1 MKKTLNN
8 PKKKIHFEI
17 SERKLLLRIFDVVA
31 VLAFLKIL
39 SFFIEFR
46 YLDLDTV
53 NWQWTLLLGFYI
65 LLFFTIFEM
74 YDLKVAANTE
84 ATFKNGSIGALMIV
98 AAFLFT
104 PYISP
109 VLPNRRIELLYFFSS
124 VYISLLGWRLF
135 YIRFFASS
143 RFHKHILIIGNT
155 EEFELIQSAI
165 KKFNPDNVIK
175 GFINTKGGK
184 IPIINDTNTEIVESE
199 NLESF
204 VNQHRISE
212 IIIAVNSTK
221 FINPEIYESMI
232 ALLERGIIIR
242 EYTQVYE
249 EITHRVPVQHVG
261 KDFYKYFP
269 FSRSNQ
275 NQVYLIFQT
284 LLDWTLAILGLVIF
298 LFLLPFIWIGNMI
311 ANRGKLFYRQQR
323 VGKNGTLFEIIKL
336 RTMVQNAEEN
346 GPVWAQ
352 QNDNRVTRF
361 GKFLRRSRID
371 ELPQLI
377 NVMKGE
383 MCFIGPRPERPEF
396 IEQLSEKIPFYETRH
411 VIKPGITGWAQV
423 KSKYGANEEDMLEKL
438 QYDLFYI
445 KHRSLFLDLNILLKT
460 LTTMIF
466 FRGQ

>member
-1 MKKTLNN
+1 MKKNLNTQ
-8 PKKKIHFEI
+8 KKKIHFEI
-17 SERKLLLRIFDVVA
+17 SERKLLLRIFDVV
-31 VLAFLKIL
+31 VVFAFLKIL
-39 SFFIEFR
+39 SYFIEFK
-46 YLDLDTV
+46 YLDFDTF
-53 NWQWTLLLGFYI
+53 NLQWTLLLGFYI
-65 LLFFTIFEM
+65 LLFYTLFEM
-74 YDLKVAANTE
+74 YDLQVASNTE
-84 ATFKNGSIGALMIV
+84 ATFKNGSIGALLVVI
-98 AAFLFT
+98 AFLFT

-109 VLPNRRIELLYFFSS
+109 ILPKRRIELLYFIGA
-124 VYISLLGWRLF
+124 VYISLLAWRMF

-143 RFHKHILIIGNT
+143 RFHKHILVIGNE
-155 EEFELIQSAI
+155 EEFEMIRSAI
-165 KKFNPDNVIK
+165 EKFNPNNVIM
-175 GFINTKGGK
+175 GFIGTKK
-184 IPIINDTNTEIVESE
+184 AVSQYIDPKFTWVKAEELE
-199 NLESF
+199 NF
-204 VNQHRISE
+204 VQQNRVSE
-212 IIIAVNSTK
+212 IIMAVNSSD
-221 FINPEIYESMI
+221 FVNPEIYEKLI
-232 ALLERGIIIR
+232 VLLESGIIIR

-275 NQVYLIFQT
+275 NQLYLIFHT
-284 LLDWTLAILGLVIF
+284 LMDWVLSALGLLVFII
-298 LFLLPFIWIGNMI
+298 LIPFVWIGNLF
-311 ANRGKLFYRQQR
+311 ANRGKLFYHQQR
-323 VGKNGTLFEIIKL
+323 VGKNGAVFEIIKL
-336 RTMVQNAEEN
+336 RTMIQDAEAN

-352 QNDNRVTRF
+352 QNDQRITRF

-396 IEQLSEKIPFYETRH
+396 IKQLSEKIPFYETRH

>member
-1 MKKTLNN
+1 MKKNLNN

-17 SERKLLLRIFDVVA
+17 SERKLLLRIFDVA
-31 VLAFLKIL
+31 VVFVFLKAL
-39 SFFIEFR
+39 SYFIEFK
-46 YLDLDTV
+46 YLDFDTI
-53 NWQWTLLLGFYI
+53 NLQWSLLLGFYI
-65 LLFFTIFEM
+65 LLFYTIFEM
-74 YDLKVAANTE
+74 YDLQVAANTE
-84 ATFKNGSIGALMIV
+84 ATFKNGSVGALLV
-98 AAFLFT
+98 VVAFLFT

-109 VLPNRRIELLYFFSS
+109 VLPNRRIELLYFFGA
-124 VYISLLGWRLF
+124 VYCSLLGWRLF
-135 YIRFFASS
+135 YIQFFASS
-143 RFHKHILIIGNT
+143 RFRKHILVIGN
-155 EEFELIQSAI
+155 EEAFEMIRSVI
-165 KKFNPDNVIK
+165 EKYNPDSIIK
-175 GFINTKGGK
+175 GFISTKKKESLLIGK
-184 IPIINDTNTEIVESE
+184 KITLVKPEDLE
-199 NLESF
+199 NF
-204 VNQHRISE
+204 VQQNRISE
-212 IIIAVNSTK
+212 IIMAVNSPK
-221 FINPEIYESMI
+221 FIIPEIYETLI
-232 ALLERGIIIR
+232 VLLERGIIIR

-249 EITHRVPVQHVG
+249 EITHRIPIQHVG

-275 NQVYLIFQT
+275 NQLYLIFHT
-284 LLDWTLAILGLVIF
+284 LLDWVLSILGLVVF
-298 LFLLPFIWIGNMI
+298 FVLLPFIWVGNVY
-311 ANRGKLFYRQQR
+311 ANRGKLFYHQQR
-323 VGKNGTLFEIIKL
+323 VGKNGAVFEIIKL
-336 RTMVQNAEEN
+336 RTMIQNAEAN

-352 QNDNRVTRF
+352 QNDQRITRF

-396 IEQLSEKIPFYETRH
+396 IEQLSKKIPFYETRH

-423 KSKYGANEEDMLEKL
+423 KSKYGANEDDMLEKL

>member
-1 MKKTLNN
+1 VKKNLKRHKN
-8 PKKKIHFEI
+8 KFHFEI
-17 SERKLLLRIFDVVA
+17 SERKLLLRIFDVAA
-31 VLAFLKIL
+31 VFILLKLL
-39 SFFIEFR
+39 SFFVEFK
-46 YLDLDTV
+46 YLDFDTINV
-53 NWQWTLLLGFYI
+53 QWSLLLTFYI
-65 LLFFTIFEM
+65 LLFYTLFEM
-74 YDLKVAANTE
+74 YDLRVAANTE

-98 AAFLFT
+98 TAFLFT

-109 VLPNRRIELLYFFSS
+109 ILPNRRIELLYFFGA
-124 VYISLLGWRLF
+124 VYFSLLGWRLF
-135 YIRFFASS
+135 YIQFFASS
-143 RFHKHILIIGNT
+143 RFHKHILVIGNAK
-155 EEFELIQSAI
+155 EFELIQAAI
-165 KKFNPDNVIK
+165 KNFNPDNVIK
-175 GFINTKGGK
+175 GFINTKK
-184 IPIINDTNTEIVESE
+184 EISTPEMSPTVLVKSE
-199 NLESF
+199 ELEDF
-204 VNQHRISE
+204 VQLHRVSE
-212 IIIAVNSTK
+212 IIMAVNSPK
-221 FINPEIYESMI
+221 FIKTEIYDSLLV
-232 ALLERGIIIR
+232 LLEQGVVIR

-275 NQVYLIFQT
+275 NQLYLFFHT
-284 LLDWTLAILGLVIF
+284 LLDWTLAILGLVVF

-311 ANRGKLFYRQQR
+311 ANRGKLFYSQQR
-323 VGKNGTLFEIIKL
+323 VGKNGAVFEIIKL
-336 RTMVQNAEEN
+336 RTMVQNAETN

-352 QNDNRVTRF
+352 QNDQRITRF

-396 IEQLSEKIPFYETRH
+396 IKQLSEKIPFYETRH

>member
-1 MKKTLNN
+1 MKKNL
-8 PKKKIHFEI
+8 KKHKNKFHFEI

-31 VLAFLKIL
+31 VFVLLKLL
-39 SFFIEFR
+39 SFFVEFK
-46 YLDLDTV
+46 YLDLDTF
-53 NWQWTLLLGFYI
+53 NLQWSLLLGFYI
-65 LLFFTIFEM
+65 LLFYTVFEM
-74 YDLKVAANTE
+74 YDLRVAANTE
-84 ATFKNGSIGALMIV
+84 ATFRNGSIGALAIV
-98 AAFLFT
+98 TTFLFT

-109 VLPNRRIELLYFFSS
+109 ILPNRRIELLYFFSA
-124 VYISLLGWRLF
+124 VYLSLLGWRLF
-135 YIRFFASS
+135 YIQFFASS
-143 RFHKHILIIGNT
+143 RFNKHILVIGNA

-165 KKFNPDNVIK
+165 KKFSPDNIIK
-175 GFINTKGGK
+175 GFINTKKEAATPEMG
-184 IPIINDTNTEIVESE
+184 TIVLVKYEELE
-199 NLESF
+199 NF
-204 VNQHRISE
+204 VQLHRISE
-212 IIIAVNSTK
+212 IIMAVNNPK
-221 FINPEIYESMI
+221 FINTEIYDSLI
-232 ALLERGIIIR
+232 VLLEQGIVIR

-275 NQVYLIFQT
+275 NQLYLLFHT
-284 LLDWTLAILGLVIF
+284 LLDLILSILGLLALLV
-298 LFLLPFIWIGNMI
+298 LLPFVWIGNLF
-311 ANRGKLFYRQQR
+311 ANRGKLFYRQKR
-323 VGKNGTLFEIIKL
+323 VGKNGELFEIVKL
-336 RTMVQNAEEN
+336 RTMIQNAEMD

-352 QNDNRVTRF
+352 KNDQRVTPF
-361 GKFLRRSRID
+361 GKFLRKSRID

-396 IEQLSEKIPFYETRH
+396 IEQLSKTIPFYETRH

-423 KSKYGANEEDMLEKL
+423 KSKYGANEDDMLEKL

-445 KHRSLFLDLNILLKT
+445 KHHSLFLDLNILLKT

>member
-1 MKKTLNN
+1 MKKNLNN

-17 SERKLLLRIFDVVA
+17 SERKLLLRIFDVA
-31 VLAFLKIL
+31 VVFVFLKSL
-39 SFFIEFR
+39 SYFIEFK
-46 YLDLDTV
+46 YLDLDTI
-53 NWQWTLLLGFYI
+53 NLQWSFLLGFYI
-65 LLFFTIFEM
+65 LLFYTIFEM
-74 YDLKVAANTE
+74 YDLQVAANTE
-84 ATFKNGSIGALMIV
+84 ATFKNGSIGALLV
-98 AAFLFT
+98 VVAFLFT

-109 VLPNRRIELLYFFSS
+109 VLPNRRIELLYFFGAVSF
-124 VYISLLGWRLF
+124 SLLGWRLF

-143 RFHKHILIIGNT
+143 RFHKHILVVGNE
-155 EEFELIQSAI
+155 EEFEMIRSAI
-165 KKFNPDNVIK
+165 EKYNPDSIIK
-175 GFINTKGGK
+175 GFISTKKEGDPLIG
-184 IPIINDTNTEIVESE
+184 TNITLVKPEELENFVRQNRVSEIVM
-199 NLESF
+199 
-204 VNQHRISE
+204 
-212 IIIAVNSTK
+212 AVNSPK
-221 FINPEIYESMI
+221 YIIPEIYETLI
-232 ALLERGIIIR
+232 VLLERGIIIR

-275 NQVYLIFQT
+275 NQLYLIFHT
-284 LLDWTLAILGLVIF
+284 LLDWALSVLGLVVF
-298 LFLLPFIWIGNMI
+298 LFLLPFIWTGNMV

-323 VGKNGTLFEIIKL
+323 VGKNGAVFEIIKL
-336 RTMVQNAEEN
+336 RTMVQNAEAN

-352 QNDNRVTRF
+352 QNDQRITRF

-396 IEQLSEKIPFYETRH
+396 IKQLSKKIPFYETRH

-423 KSKYGANEEDMLEKL
+423 KSKYGANEDDMLEKL

-445 KHRSLFLDLNILLKT
+445 KRRSLFLDLNILLKT